1 MRKSFTLIFLVITL
15 LFSFSF
21 SGCEKKEKEEIKVE
35 TKKENDVIKNFNFS
49 KDYLALFVWQSKDGK
64 EEDTM
69 VIRFYPEKAPNHVKN
84 FITLSLK
91 KFYDGLIIFRVEPKF
106 VIQTGSPDNT
116 NMGGPGYTIDAE
128 FNDIKHLKGTVAMA
142 RAQDPN
148 SAGSQFYICL
158 DSTPNLDGKYTVF
171 GQVIK
176 NIEVLDKIQKGDYMK
191 KIIIVEAK
199 KYFGADY
206 KKIINK
212 KDPHGE

>member
-1 MRKSFTLIFLVITL
+1 
-15 LFSFSF
+15 
-21 SGCEKKEKEEIKVE
+21 
-35 TKKENDVIKNFNFS
+35 
-49 KDYLALFVWQSKDGK
+49 
-64 EEDTM
+64 M

-116 NMGGPGYTIDAE
+116 NRGGPGYTIDAE

-191 KIIIVEAK
+191 KIIIVEAIE
-199 KYFGADY
+199 YFGPDY
-206 KKIINK
+206 KKIFK
-212 KDPHGE
+212 EKDPHGE

>member
-1 MRKSFTLIFLVITL
+1 MKRIFFVILTIFII
-15 LFSFSF
+15 FSFY
-21 SGCEKKEKEEIKVE
+21 GCKKNEKKEEKME
-35 TKKENDVIKNFNFS
+35 TKTIDPLKNFDFK

-84 FITLSLK
+84 FLTLSLK
-91 KFYDGLIIFRVEPKF
+91 KFYNGLIIFRVEPKF

-128 FNDIKHLKGTVAMA
+128 FNDIKHIKGTVAMA

-158 DSTPNLDGKYTVF
+158 DSTPHLDGKYTVF
-171 GQVIK
+171 GQIIEK
-176 NIEVLDKIQKGDYMK
+176 IEVLDKISKGDYMK
-191 KIIIVEAK
+191 EIKIVKAK
-199 KYFGADY
+199 DYYGENY
-206 KKIINK
+206 KKLIK
-212 KDPHGE
+212 QKDPHEEY

>member
-1 MRKSFTLIFLVITL
+1 MKRIFFVILTIFII
-15 LFSFSF
+15 FSFY
-21 SGCEKKEKEEIKVE
+21 GCKKNEKKEEKME
-35 TKKENDVIKNFNFS
+35 TKTIDPLKNFDFK

-84 FITLSLK
+84 FLTLSLK
-91 KFYDGLIIFRVEPKF
+91 KFYNGLIIFRVEPKF

-128 FNDIKHLKGTVAMA
+128 FNDIKHIKGTVAMA

-158 DSTPNLDGKYTVF
+158 DSTPHLDGKYTVF
-171 GQVIK
+171 GQVIEK
-176 NIEVLDKIQKGDYMK
+176 IEVLDKISKGDYMK
-191 KIIIVEAK
+191 EIKIVKAK
-199 KYFGADY
+199 DYYGENY
-206 KKIINK
+206 KKLIK
-212 KDPHGE
+212 QKDPHEEY

>member
-1 MRKSFTLIFLVITL
+1 MKRIVFVILTIFII
-15 LFSFSF
+15 FSFY
-21 SGCEKKEKEEIKVE
+21 GCKKNETKEEKME
-35 TKKENDVIKNFNFS
+35 TKTIDPLKNFDFK

-84 FITLSLK
+84 FLTLSLK
-91 KFYDGLIIFRVEPKF
+91 KFYNGLIIFRVEPKF

-128 FNDIKHLKGTVAMA
+128 FNDIKHIKGTVAMA

-158 DSTPNLDGKYTVF
+158 DSTPHLNGKYTVF
-171 GQVIK
+171 GQVIEK
-176 NIEVLDKIQKGDYMK
+176 IEVLDKISKGDYMK
-191 KIIIVEAK
+191 EIKIVKAK
-199 KYFGADY
+199 DYYGENY
-206 KKIINK
+206 KKLIK
-212 KDPHGE
+212 QKDPHEEY